1 MAVNDPINP
10 FDSEIDVSSSDTLLQ
25 DLSGR
30 IREKQNYDQKIKKFK
45 QNYFSILISKACIL
59 VFKSLLRTF
68 ITVFWALNRDKEF
81 KYKDLI
87 FK

>member
-30 IREKQNYDQKIKKFK
+30 IREKKLRSKF
-45 QNYFSILISKACIL
+45 F
-59 VFKSLLRTF
+59 
-68 ITVFWALNRDKEF
+68 
-81 KYKDLI
+81 
-87 FK
+87 